1 MNQKDIE
8 KDGKV
13 SGEELAAWL
22 DAHPILKARIVGLAS
37 LVENA
42 ETIVLADDAERRV
55 IEELRGMGNELL
67 TDWAQS
73 RAIQMAHEAAAPHVT
88 KHVKKNSA
96 GTAPMAKS
104 K

>member
-1 MNQKDIE
+1 MKQNAIE
-8 KDGKV
+8 SNAKV

-22 DAHPILKARIVGLAS
+22 DAHPILKARIVGLAG

-42 ETIVLADDAERRV
+42 ETIVLADEAERRV

-67 TDWAQS
+67 TDWAQR
-73 RAIQMAHEAAAPHVT
+73 RATQMAQEAAAPHVT
-88 KHVKKNSA
+88 KHCKKNSA
-96 GTAPMAKS
+96 GTAPTVKL

>member
-1 MNQKDIE
+1 MGKIDIE
-8 KDGKV
+8 KCTKV
-13 SGEELAAWL
+13 SGQELLTRL
-22 DAHPILKARIVGLAS
+22 DDHPILKARMMGLLD

-42 ETIVLADDAERRV
+42 ESIALADEAERRV

-67 TDWAQS
+67 TDWAQR
-73 RAIQMAHEAAAPHVT
+73 RATQIAQEVAARHVT

-96 GTAPMAKS
+96 GIAPTVKL